1 MAFTYVLSESR
12 GQVRLLITDV
22 SAASPIFD
30 DAEIDA
36 FLALKGGSVKR
47 AAALALD
54 TIASNESLVYKR
66 MQVLDLKTD
75 GPAVAADLRKHAT
88 QLRLEADQDDTEAA
102 DGSFDFAE
110 MVVSPFAARERVWNQ
125 GVRDAAS

>member
-12 GQVRLLITDV
+12 GLVRLLITDISV
-22 SAASPIFD
+22 EQPLFD

-36 FLALKGGSVKR
+36 FLSLKGGSVKR

-66 MQVLDLKTD
+66 IKTLDISTD
-75 GPAVAADLRKHAT
+75 GPGVAADLRKHAS
-88 QLRLEADQDDTEAA
+88 QLRAEAQDDDDQAA
-102 DGSFDFAE
+102 DGAFDIAE
-110 MVVSPFAARERVWNQ
+110 MVIGPFAARERIWNQ
-125 GVRDAAS
+125 GLRDAAP